1 MLNEHDREIGR
12 FAWVMA
18 WVGLV
23 VGQLHALAR
32 FRTEDG
38 KEDLELP
45 LTAAWAE
52 PADDL
57 LAPLLGWADPA
68 VVYVT
73 YGKIWF
79 PVFLAFTLCAL
90 VVYRRRRPTGFE
102 KWSWRLAIGVYAAA
116 CVGVFLDYW
125 TQWTG
130 SYNGDG
136 VEALLFT
143 IGTWITFPALLLMLL
158 TTTLLGA
165 TLLIKRFR
173 PVLPALLLALMI
185 PLAIG
190 ITMVTSL
197 GSAAL
202 PVMFAFGILGRRIAR
217 AEATAPGV
225 GESLEP
231 APARL

>member
-1 MLNEHDREIGR
+1 MLTGHDREIGR

-32 FRTEDG
+32 FRTADG
-38 KEDLELP
+38 REDLELP

-57 LAPLLGWADPA
+57 LSPLLDWADPDLA
-68 VVYVT
+68 YVT
-73 YGKIWF
+73 YGKVWF

-90 VVYRRRRPTGFE
+90 VVFRRRRPAGFE
-102 KWSWRLAIGVYAAA
+102 KWAWRLAIAVYAAA

-130 SYNGDG
+130 SYEGDG
-136 VEALLFT
+136 LEALLFT
-143 IGTWITFPALLLMLL
+143 IGTWVTFPALLLMLV
-158 TTTLLGA
+158 TTTVLGV
-165 TLLIKRFR
+165 TLLLKRYR

-185 PLAIG
+185 PLAIA

-197 GSAAL
+197 GSAVL

-217 AEATAPGV
+217 AE
-225 GESLEP
+225 SP
-231 APARL
+231 APRVEAAVPA